1 MARVAGAPY
10 GGPRLYPP
18 PGPASRR
25 QTWLEASSAHAS
37 RACAWSRRAGGWDA
51 ARADRPTAATPQTQD
66 FPSRTRATPRASE
79 GRSWAVVRLGRAR
92 VVP

>member
-10 GGPRLYPP
+10 GGPRPYSP

-25 QTWLEASSAHAS
+25 QTWPETSSAHAS
-37 RACAWSRRAGGWDA
+37 RAYAWSRRAGGWDA

-66 FPSRTRATPRASE
+66 VSS
-79 GRSWAVVRLGRAR
+79 
-92 VVP
+92 